1 MVFSTRS
8 REMTPIFIT
17 IRQLSVKT
25 KDRKHS
31 VNTLFFQM
39 EIMERLYA
47 SVVLNVI

>member
-17 IRQLSVKT
+17 IIQLSVKT
-25 KDRKHS
+25 KDRKHL